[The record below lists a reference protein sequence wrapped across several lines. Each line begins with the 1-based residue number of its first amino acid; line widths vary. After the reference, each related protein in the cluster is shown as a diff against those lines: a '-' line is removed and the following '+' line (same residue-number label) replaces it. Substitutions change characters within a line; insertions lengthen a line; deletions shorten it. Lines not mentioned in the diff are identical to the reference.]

1 VEQVL
6 NLRDNRIGEHG
17 SAAMMEA
24 FRNDSD
30 VHTIDLANNQIGRHG
45 VILVHPVFLRA
56 LVWAEIEL

>member
-1 VEQVL
+1 M
-6 NLRDNRIGEHG
+6 RDNRIGEHG